1 MTFSS
6 EVIIMSLHSK
16 RTERIGLALD
26 EEMRSKIEAEARRR
40 DTSMSSVV
48 RALIRAQLA
57 AIQSG
62 DMQVA
67 R

>member
-1 MTFSS
+1 
-6 EVIIMSLHSK
+6 MSLHSK

-48 RALIRAQLA
+48 RTLIRAQLA
-57 AIQSG
+57 AIQPG

>member
-1 MTFSS
+1 
-6 EVIIMSLHSK
+6 MSLHSK

-48 RALIRAQLA
+48 RTLIRAQLA